1 MAKVPYPIRMEQ
13 KLIDRIH
20 AFARHQDISS
30 NSFIIRALKKATSGR
45 LPVIEK
51 EDDSEFVPDITE
63 HAFILRDNNRP

>member
-13 KLIDRIH
+13 KLIERIH
-20 AFARHQDISS
+20 VFAEHQDISS

-51 EDDSEFVPDITE
+51 EDDSEFAPHESDNPV
-63 HAFILRDNNRP
+63 FIKDSDRT